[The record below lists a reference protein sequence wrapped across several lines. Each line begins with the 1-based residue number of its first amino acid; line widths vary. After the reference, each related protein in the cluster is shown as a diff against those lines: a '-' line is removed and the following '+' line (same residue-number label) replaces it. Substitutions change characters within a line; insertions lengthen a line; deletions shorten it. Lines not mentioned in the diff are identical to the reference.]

1 MRNLIAFLARY
12 NHWLLFIILE
22 LVSFWLLFRFNS
34 YQGSVFFTS
43 ANRVVGSIYGLASSV
58 NDYLGLRTANE
69 ALFDRNLELVIE
81 NERLRSVID
90 SLGMESSVVP
100 SDTSFVT
107 IGAKVVNN
115 SVNRLDNY
123 ITIDK
128 GRADGV
134 EADMG
139 IVSPVGVVG
148 IVCMVSAHHALAIS
162 VLNSNSSVSCKLERS
177 GYFGN
182 LKWNGGDSRTAQLT
196 DIPRHAEVN
205 VGDTVVTSGYS
216 SVFPEG
222 LMVGIVSSHGFS
234 PDGLT
239 CAIGV
244 RLSSDMAK
252 LNMVRVIRNKHA
264 AEHVMLSD
272 SLKRHRQ

>member
-1 MRNLIAFLARY
+1 MRNIIAFLARY

-43 ANRVVGSIYGLASSV
+43 ANRAVGTVYGWVSSV

-69 ALFDRNLELVIE
+69 ILFDRNLELVVE
-81 NERLRSVID
+81 NERLRTVID
-90 SLGMESSVVP
+90 SLGMDAGAVSP
-100 SDTSFVT
+100 DTSFTTVA
-107 IGAKVVNN
+107 AKVVNN
-115 SVNRLDNY
+115 SVNLLDNY

-134 EADMG
+134 DADMG
-139 IVSPVGVVG
+139 LVSPLGVVG
-148 IVCMVSAHHALAIS
+148 IVCMASSHHALAFS
-162 VLNSNSSVSCKLERS
+162 LLNSNSSVSCKLERS

-182 LKWNGGDSRTAQLT
+182 LKWSGGDSRTAQLM
-196 DIPRHAEVN
+196 DIPRHAEVH

-222 LMVGIVSSHGFS
+222 LMVGVVSSHGFS
-234 PDGLT
+234 TDGLT
-239 CAIGV
+239 CEIDV

-252 LNMVRVIRNKHA
+252 LNMVRVVKNKHA